1 VKGLVDGDSEVEQK
15 EPFWKNIIF
24 FLNWSFRKMKY
35 PVLIKKN
42 YYGFALVV
50 QNLLTTPKRN
60 VSKIRFFN
68 STEYIFFSAPLDDKQ
83 YKISFLAISNL
94 LTLFAPV

>member
-35 PVLIKKN
+35 PVLIKKIIMV
-42 YYGFALVV
+42 L
-50 QNLLTTPKRN
+50 P
-60 VSKIRFFN
+60 
-68 STEYIFFSAPLDDKQ
+68 
-83 YKISFLAISNL
+83 
-94 LTLFAPV
+94 